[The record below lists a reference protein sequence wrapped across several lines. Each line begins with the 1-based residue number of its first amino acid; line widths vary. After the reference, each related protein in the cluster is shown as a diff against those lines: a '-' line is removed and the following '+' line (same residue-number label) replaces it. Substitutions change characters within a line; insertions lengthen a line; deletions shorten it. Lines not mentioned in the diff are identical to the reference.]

1 MPRPQAGIRTRILAI
16 ALIPSVALFAIGL
29 TVAGYLL
36 QQGANVRTWS
46 SVLADANQQTSDMIN
61 AIQQERLLSLIRLTT
76 TRPDPVALGHARKRL
91 DTALTQ
97 LTSLESALKKTTIDH
112 MDSATNG
119 FDATKAQLPI
129 IRDRIDAG
137 TLPIADAYGVYS
149 GLLEGVAL
157 GTQLIGRSAPDSQA
171 AIEFA
176 NEVRVLRAVEA
187 MSRSSTLGLVMLR
200 GADLPDTLVTEYRDM
215 VGYYRAELP
224 QLANDLGGER
234 GTSAKELISTSEWQ
248 QLSAM
253 EDSVR
258 HGVPDK
264 PGVASTS
271 ATNTWQDSIDRVQ
284 SRLLALWQ
292 AQNTYASQV
301 ANDVAAQT
309 SRSSLFADA
318 GVLTLTMIALLSS
331 LWLAN
336 RLTRRLQRLRAE
348 TLALAEEKLPDTIR
362 RLSQGL
368 PGGTDE
374 EAGSLDFG
382 RDEIGEVA
390 AAFNHAYTAAVS
402 AAVTEA
408 RTRDGVRAVFMNIAH
423 RSQLI
428 THRQLEI
435 LDEAEGRQED
445 PTLLDIFFKLDHLAT
460 RERRNAENLVV
471 LAGGRP
477 SRQWRRPV
485 PLLDLVRSAV
495 GESLD
500 YTRVR
505 TTRMPTVSITGHAVA
520 DLIHL
525 VAELVDNATHFSPP
539 PSPVE
544 VTGGFVGKG
553 AVVELNDQGGGMT
566 ATDLQQANEML
577 RNPPDFG
584 VAASTPELRIGLF
597 VVAKLSAR
605 HDISVRLTESD
616 HGGIRAIVLIPNA
629 LIAAPTPGLPPS
641 NDFEPPQPVGS
652 TEQSRALLPGH
663 HERKSASHRLQASTE
678 KSTGTAQ

>member
-1 MPRPQAGIRTRILAI
+1 MPRPKAGIRTRILAI
-16 ALIPSVALFAIGL
+16 ALIPSVALFATGL
-29 TVAGYLL
+29 TIAGYLL
-36 QQGANVRTWS
+36 QQGENVKTWS
-46 SVLADANQQTSDMIN
+46 SVLADANQQAGDMID
-61 AIQQERLLSLIRLTT
+61 AIQRERLLSLMRLTT
-76 TRPDPVALGHARKRL
+76 TRPDPLALGQARKRL
-91 DTALTQ
+91 DTALAQ
-97 LTSLESALKKTTIDH
+97 LTSLESALMKTTIGH
-112 MDSATNG
+112 MDLATNR
-119 FDATKAQLPI
+119 FDAVKAQLPTV
-129 IRDRIDAG
+129 RDRIDAG
-137 TLPIADAYGVYS
+137 TLPIADVYGVYS

-157 GTQLIGRSAPDSQA
+157 GTQLIGRSAPDSQV

-176 NEVRVLRAVEA
+176 NEVRVLRAAEA
-187 MSRSSTLGLVMLR
+187 MSRSSTLGLVALR
-200 GADLPDTLVTEYRDM
+200 GAELPDALVTEYRDM
-215 VGYYRAELP
+215 VGYYRTELP
-224 QLANDLGGER
+224 QLVNDLGGER
-234 GTSAKELISTSEWQ
+234 GASAKKLISTSEWQ

-253 EDSVR
+253 EDFVL
-258 HGVPDK
+258 HWAPDK

-292 AQNTYASQV
+292 AQNKYASQV

-309 SRSSLFADA
+309 SRNSLFADA
-318 GVLTLTMIALLSS
+318 GVLALAMTAFLSS

-348 TLALAEEKLPDTIR
+348 TLALAEEKLPDTIQ
-362 RLSQGL
+362 RLSRGL
-368 PGGTDE
+368 PGDIDNG
-374 EAGSLDFG
+374 AGSLDFG
-382 RDEIGEVA
+382 RDEVGEVA
-390 AAFNHAYTAAVS
+390 EAFNQAYTAAVS
-402 AAVTEA
+402 AAVTES

-435 LDEAEGRQED
+435 LDEAEGRQEN

-471 LAGGRP
+471 LAGGQP

-505 TTRMPTVSITGHAVA
+505 TTRMPAVSIAGRAVA

-525 VAELVDNATHFSPP
+525 VAELVDNATHFSPS

-544 VTGGFVGKG
+544 VTGKFVGKG
-553 AVVELNDQGGGMT
+553 IVVELNDQGGGMT
-566 ATDLQQANEML
+566 ATDLQRANEML

-584 VAASTPELRIGLF
+584 VAASTSELRIGLF

-616 HGGIRAIVLIPNA
+616 HGGVRAIVLIPRT
-629 LIAAPTPGLPPS
+629 LIAALTPGPPPS
-641 NDFEPPQPVGS
+641 NDLEPAQPVGP
-652 TEQSRALLPGH
+652 TEHARTLLPGLQ
-663 HERKSASHRLQASTE
+663 ERNPASSPLQTSTE
-678 KSTGTAQ
+678 ESTGTTQ